1 MNSYRINRQELLRAK
16 DVAIM
21 CGISRPTVWRY
32 SKLGRITPIK
42 ISNGVTVFRRDE
54 IERVFKLKDDDK
66 EVA

>member
-1 MNSYRINRQELLRAK
+1 MNSHRINRQELLRAK

-42 ISNGVTVFRRDE
+42 ISDGVTVFRRDE
-54 IERVFKLKDDDK
+54 IERVFKIKPDDK